1 VKNSISDD
9 ILRTARRGDCQ
20 LERVRFIDIEF
31 GDRVRESDAFTQLMH
46 LQRRTLK
53 AVHFV
58 YCTVTGAELAAMSGS
73 LFDFRELRL
82 NDCFVQLE
90 RTDDMSTYLGSA
102 NSLQHFEAHATT
114 RRLAPRML
122 MPSLGLQIAELPTS
136 LCTLVLGGQTIT
148 SACARALPL
157 LTRLRALR
165 AARFENDD
173 DIAALRLLPELETLS
188 IGGVSSVSGYAAI
201 GDVRSLRRLA
211 LWWQADECVPL
222 IEAALA
228 NDQLVELDLN
238 PGQFTSHVLPR
249 IAGLAN
255 LERLV
260 IRNIAL
266 SDETMELRDLPR
278 LHSLSF
284 SRCRFA
290 PSETLLDDTLEHVP
304 SLRTVVFHAT
314 IPKQRCAELLALRER
329 LASTT
334 HVRIDIDSKV
344 SNSSFD

>member
-1 VKNSISDD
+1 M
-9 ILRTARRGDCQ
+9 RTARRGDCQ

-31 GDRVRESDAFTQLMH
+31 GCRRESDAFAQLMH

-58 YCTVTGAELAAMSGS
+58 YCTVTGAELETMSAS

-90 RTDDMSTYLGSA
+90 RTDDMTSYLGSA
-102 NSLQHFEAHATT
+102 NSLRHFEAHATT
-114 RRLAPRML
+114 RRIAPRIL

-136 LCTLVLGGQTIT
+136 LRTLVLGGQTVT
-148 SACARALPL
+148 SACARALPQ

-165 AARFENDD
+165 AARFEHDE
-173 DIAALRLLPELETLS
+173 DIAVLRLLPELETLS
-188 IGGVSSVSGYAAI
+188 IGGVSSASGYAAI

-228 NDQLVELDLN
+228 GDQLVELDLN
-238 PGQFTSHVLPR
+238 PGQFTSHLLPR
-249 IAGLAN
+249 IAGLRN

-260 IRNIAL
+260 LRSIAL
-266 SDETMELRDLPR
+266 SDDTLALRELPR
-278 LHSLSF
+278 LHTLSF

-290 PSETLLDDTLEHVP
+290 PSDTLLDDTLEHVP

-314 IPKQRCAELLALRER
+314 IPKQRCAELVALRER
-329 LASTT
+329 LAPTI
-334 HVRIDIDSKV
+334 HVDIDSKV